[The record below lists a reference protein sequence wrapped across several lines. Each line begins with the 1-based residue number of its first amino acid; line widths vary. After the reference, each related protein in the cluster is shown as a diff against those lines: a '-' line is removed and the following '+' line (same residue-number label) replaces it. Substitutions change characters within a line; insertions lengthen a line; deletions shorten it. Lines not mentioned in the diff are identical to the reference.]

1 MRALALLLVL
11 ATGCAGASAAENTAG
26 GDGALVGGQRSA
38 EHAASGYLVR
48 ADAPSKVACNAT
60 LIAPRVVVTPAH
72 CVTDATASFAFGT
85 GDVGSSTIAVVERHA
100 HPDFHAESEGVLDID
115 HALRKFDVAYLVL
128 ATAASVTPA
137 ALTSTAPTMGTSVTA
152 YGYQAQKRV
161 TTPATI
167 MFGIQLGSDPI
178 FEVHPSG
185 DSALC
190 VADGDEGSPVIGAD
204 GALVGIYVGS
214 VTQGFTDCKTG
225 SQYLDGYESM
235 YGYADFLRAG
245 VSSVR

>member
-1 MRALALLLVL
+1 MA
-11 ATGCAGASAAENTAG
+11 
-26 GDGALVGGQRSA
+26 
-38 EHAASGYLVR
+38 HAASGYLVR
-48 ADAPSKVACNAT
+48 ADAPTTVACNAT

-85 GDVGSSTIAVVERHA
+85 GDVGSGVTIAVTERHA
-100 HPDFHAESEGVLDID
+100 HPDFHAVSESVLDID

-128 ATAASVTPA
+128 AKASTVTPS
-137 ALTSTAPTMGTSVTA
+137 ALTAIAPTMGAAVTA
-152 YGYQAQKRV
+152 FGYQAGKRV

-167 MFGIQLGSDPI
+167 LFGIQLGSDPI

-185 DSALC
+185 NSALC

-204 GALVGIYVGS
+204 GALVGFYVGS
-214 VTQGFTDCKTG
+214 VTQGFTDCRRG

-235 YGYADFLRAG
+235 FGYADFLRAG
-245 VSSVR
+245 IAAVR

>member
-1 MRALALLLVL
+1 M
-11 ATGCAGASAAENTAG
+11 
-26 GDGALVGGQRSA
+26 
-38 EHAASGYLVR
+38 
-48 ADAPSKVACNAT
+48 
-60 LIAPRVVVTPAH
+60 
-72 CVTDATASFAFGT
+72 TDAAATFAFGT
-85 GDVGSSTIAVVERHA
+85 GDLGGATVRVVERHA
-100 HPDFHAESEGVLDID
+100 HPDFHAESEGFFDLD
-115 HALRKFDVAYLVL
+115 HVLRKFDVAYLVL
-128 ATAASVTPA
+128 DKAPAGVTPA
-137 ALTSTAPTMGTSVTA
+137 ALTSKAPTMGTSVTA
-152 YGYQAQKRV
+152 YGYTAGKRV

-214 VTQGFTDCKTG
+214 VTQGFTDCRTG

-235 YGYADFLRAG
+235 YGYGDFLRAG
-245 VSSVR
+245 IAATR